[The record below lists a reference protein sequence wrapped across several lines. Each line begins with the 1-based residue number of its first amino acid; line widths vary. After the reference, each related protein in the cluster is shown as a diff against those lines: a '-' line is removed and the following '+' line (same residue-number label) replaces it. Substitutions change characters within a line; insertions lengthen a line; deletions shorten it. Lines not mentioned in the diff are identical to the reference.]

1 MNITIGSLVTVAFF
15 VALISS
21 FCAFYVGYRIGVR
34 VREITPKAPVLTEE
48 QQRKAK
54 EMAQGWQNILNYD
67 AGVARGDK

>member
-1 MNITIGSLVTVAFF
+1 MNILIGAIFGLLFF

-21 FCAFYVGYRIGVR
+21 FYAGYKVGS
-34 VREITPKAPVLTEE
+34 KAKPVVPTQTEE

-67 AGVARGDK
+67 VGVARGDK

>member
-1 MNITIGSLVTVAFF
+1 MQILIGLGFGLVFF

-21 FCAFYVGYRIGVR
+21 FYAGYKVGSKTNPIV
-34 VREITPKAPVLTEE
+34 VEPTEE

-67 AGVARGDK
+67 IGVARGDK

>member
-1 MNITIGSLVTVAFF
+1 MSILIGLCASLVFF

-21 FCAFYVGYRIGVR
+21 FYVGYKVGSK
-34 VREITPKAPVLTEE
+34 TKPVVVELTEE

-67 AGVARGDK
+67 PAVARGDK

>member
-1 MNITIGSLVTVAFF
+1 MTNILIGLGTSLVFF

-21 FCAFYVGYRIGVR
+21 FYAGYKVGSKTKPI
-34 VREITPKAPVLTEE
+34 IPILTEE

-54 EMAQGWQNILNYD
+54 KMAQGWQNILNYD

>member
-1 MNITIGSLVTVAFF
+1 MNILIGLGTSLVFF

-21 FCAFYVGYRIGVR
+21 FYAGYKVGGKTKPIV
-34 VREITPKAPVLTEE
+34 PLLTEE

-54 EMAQGWQNILNYD
+54 DMQQGWQNILNYD